1 MAKGGPFDVE
11 ERELNNTGEHRPPR
25 GAPVRDKNG
34 PDTKRYGA
42 EETIYRSEKDL
53 GDIIEA
59 IPAAAWTALSDGS
72 NVFSNRRWA
81 DYTGLSAKD
90 TAGSGWQV
98 AVHPEDVEQYLL
110 KWRSSVASGEP
121 FEAEARFRRASDGEY
136 RWFLVRA
143 APLRD
148 DQGSILRWYGI
159 LTDIEDRKR
168 AEALLAGEKRILE
181 MVAQGDSLPRIADS
195 LCRLV
200 EEHTRDALTS
210 ILLIEDGRLRHVG
223 KPNLPRAY
231 VEAVDGSAIGPTVG
245 SCGTA
250 AYFGKKVIVSDIASD
265 PWRADYCDLALQH
278 SIRAVWSTPIMCSEG
293 KVIGTFAMYYREPRS
308 PSPRDQAIVE
318 QITHLA
324 GVAIQ
329 RTRLHGD
336 LAEREAKIRRLVEA
350 NIIGILFWEGEGQIL
365 EANDAFLRL
374 VGYDHN
380 DLVAGR
386 LHRNNLTPPEWGDR
400 TAPAWAAV
408 KSGVIQQYEKEYFR
422 KDGSRVPV
430 LIAAATFEASG
441 NEGVAFVLDLTERR
455 RAEEALR
462 ESEER
467 FRTLVQFSFD
477 VYWESNAQH
486 RFTRQEFAESVVD
499 APAPGFEIG
508 KTRWEVP
515 YLEPDAE
522 AWRRH
527 RETLDAHM
535 PFRDFELARPMPNGG
550 KRYVSVSGLPVF
562 DRTGRFIGYRG
573 VGRHITRR
581 KLAEEERRYEIQL
594 LKTVTD
600 NASSMLYIVDAAGLG
615 TFVNPAFERI
625 TGYRAEEVIGQV
637 VHDKIHH
644 TKPDGTPYPVH
655 ECPLT
660 GAVHQRRVLHGEDL
674 FVRKD
679 GTFFPVGYT
688 ASPIFRDGVAVGA
701 LIEVQDLTETR
712 AAEAELR
719 SQAQLLSLAHDA
731 IIVRDPEGRI
741 TFWNEGAVKTYGW
754 TAEQAIGRV
763 GHELLQT
770 RFPVSRRAVEIA
782 LREHGEWEGELT
794 HITRQGSAIFV
805 TCRQSLQPDEHGAAR
820 AILEISRDIT
830 ERKQAEQ
837 ELRASEARF
846 RTFVDHA
853 TDAFMLHSEDGTIL
867 DVNRHA
873 CDSLGYSR
881 DELIGMTPIDF
892 DPDVRRRGGILALRD
907 GHPKAP
913 RLQNFYERLDAGEIM
928 TFESRHRRKDGT
940 VFPVEVRVREFRQGG
955 RRLRISLTRDIT
967 ERKRA
972 EEALRESEEQWRA
985 VFENN
990 PTMYLMADVAGTIVS
1005 VNPFGAEQL
1014 GYRADELIGR
1024 RVQDLFHEVD
1034 REAVRRNT
1042 AICLGQPGRAI
1053 SWELR
1058 KIRKDGE
1065 VLWVRETARAMLFN
1079 KRPVVLIACEDITDG
1094 RRAAETLREVQME
1107 LAHANRLATMGQL
1120 TASIAHEVKQP
1131 IGATVTNAQAALRF
1145 LGDPTVDLDEVR
1157 EILNDIVKDGNRASE
1172 VISRI
1177 RGLIKKEPPRRDL
1190 WEING
1195 AIREVIELTR
1205 GEAVK
1210 NGVSVRAELA
1220 NGLPLVQGDKV
1231 QLQQVILNLI
1241 VNAIEAISDVDE
1253 EAREL
1258 LISSGTI
1265 VSGGVLVTVRDSGP
1279 GLAPAALDRV
1289 FESFYTTKSS
1299 GLGMGLS
1306 ICRSIVEAHGG
1317 RLWASAND
1325 PRGAVFQFTV
1335 PAEGI

>member
-1 MAKGGPFDVE
+1 
-11 ERELNNTGEHRPPR
+11 
-25 GAPVRDKNG
+25 
-34 PDTKRYGA
+34 
-42 EETIYRSEKDL
+42 
-53 GDIIEA
+53 
-59 IPAAAWTALSDGS
+59 
-72 NVFSNRRWA
+72 
-81 DYTGLSAKD
+81 
-90 TAGSGWQV
+90 
-98 AVHPEDVEQYLL
+98 
-110 KWRSSVASGEP
+110 
-121 FEAEARFRRASDGEY
+121 
-136 RWFLVRA
+136 
-143 APLRD
+143 
-148 DQGSILRWYGI
+148 
-159 LTDIEDRKR
+159 
-168 AEALLAGEKRILE
+168 
-181 MVAQGDSLPRIADS
+181 
-195 LCRLV
+195 
-200 EEHTRDALTS
+200 
-210 ILLIEDGRLRHVG
+210 
-223 KPNLPRAY
+223 
-231 VEAVDGSAIGPTVG
+231 
-245 SCGTA
+245 
-250 AYFGKKVIVSDIASD
+250 
-265 PWRADYCDLALQH
+265 
-278 SIRAVWSTPIMCSEG
+278 
-293 KVIGTFAMYYREPRS
+293 
-308 PSPRDQAIVE
+308 
-318 QITHLA
+318 
-324 GVAIQ
+324 
-329 RTRLHGD
+329 
-336 LAEREAKIRRLVEA
+336 
-350 NIIGILFWEGEGQIL
+350 
-365 EANDAFLRL
+365 
-374 VGYDHN
+374 
-380 DLVAGR
+380 
-386 LHRNNLTPPEWGDR
+386 
-400 TAPAWAAV
+400 
-408 KSGVIQQYEKEYFR
+408 
-422 KDGSRVPV
+422 
-430 LIAAATFEASG
+430 
-441 NEGVAFVLDLTERR
+441 
-455 RAEEALR
+455 
-462 ESEER
+462 
-467 FRTLVQFSFD
+467 
-477 VYWESNAQH
+477 
-486 RFTRQEFAESVVD
+486 
-499 APAPGFEIG
+499 
-508 KTRWEVP
+508 
-515 YLEPDAE
+515 
-522 AWRRH
+522 
-527 RETLDAHM
+527 
-535 PFRDFELARPMPNGG
+535 
-550 KRYVSVSGLPVF
+550 
-562 DRTGRFIGYRG
+562 
-573 VGRHITRR
+573 
-581 KLAEEERRYEIQL
+581 
-594 LKTVTD
+594 
-600 NASSMLYIVDAAGLG
+600 
-615 TFVNPAFERI
+615 
-625 TGYRAEEVIGQV
+625 
-637 VHDKIHH
+637 
-644 TKPDGTPYPVH
+644 
-655 ECPLT
+655 
-660 GAVHQRRVLHGEDL
+660 
-674 FVRKD
+674 
-679 GTFFPVGYT
+679 
-688 ASPIFRDGVAVGA
+688 
-701 LIEVQDLTETR
+701 
-712 AAEAELR
+712 
-719 SQAQLLSLAHDA
+719 
-731 IIVRDPEGRI
+731 
-741 TFWNEGAVKTYGW
+741 W
-754 TAEQAIGRV
+754 TAEQAIGRL

-782 LREHGEWEGELT
+782 LREHGQWEGELT
-794 HITRQGSAIFV
+794 HITRQGLAIFV

-873 CDSLGYSR
+873 CDSLGFSR

-913 RLQNFYERLDAGEIM
+913 RLQSFYERLDAGEIM

-1024 RVQDLFHEVD
+1024 RVQDLFHEAD
-1034 REAVRRNT
+1034 REAVRRNM
-1042 AICLGQPGRAI
+1042 AICLEQPGRAI

-1079 KRPVVLIACEDITDG
+1079 KRPVVLMACEDITDG
-1094 RRAAETLREVQME
+1094 RRTAETLREVQME

-1145 LGDPTVDLDEVR
+1145 LGAPAVDLDEVR

-1210 NGVSVRAELA
+1210 NSVSVRAELA
-1220 NGLPLVQGDKV
+1220 DGLPLVQGDKV

-1258 LISSGTI
+1258 LVSSGTI

-1306 ICRSIVEAHGG
+1306 IGRSIVEAHGG

-1335 PAEGI
+1335 PAVEAI

>member
-1 MAKGGPFDVE
+1 MAKGGPLEVE
-11 ERELNNTGEHRPPR
+11 ERELNNTGEHRPPLAR
-25 GAPVRDKNG
+25 GAPFPDKNG
-34 PDTKRYGA
+34 PDAKRYEA
-42 EETIYRSEKDL
+42 EEAIYRSEKDL
-53 GDIIEA
+53 GDVIEA
-59 IPAAAWTALSDGS
+59 IPAATWTALSDGS

-110 KWRSSVASGEP
+110 KWRSSMASGEP
-121 FEAEARFRRASDGEY
+121 FEAEARFRCASDGEY

-143 APLRD
+143 AALRD

-200 EEHTRDALTS
+200 EEHTPDTLTS

-231 VEAVDGSAIGPTVG
+231 VEAVDGTAIGPSVG

-250 AYFGKKVIVSDIASD
+250 AYFGKQVIVSDIASD
-265 PWRADYCDLALQH
+265 PWWADYRDLALQH
-278 SIRAVWSTPIMCSEG
+278 SIRAVWSTPIICSEG

-350 NIIGILFWEGEGQIL
+350 NIIGILFWEGEGKIL

-374 VGYDHN
+374 VGYDRN

-400 TAPAWAAV
+400 TAPAWTAV
-408 KSGVIQQYEKEYFR
+408 KSGAIQQYEKEYFR

-430 LIAAATFEASG
+430 LIGAATFEASG
-441 NEGVAFVLDLTERR
+441 NEGVAFVLDLTERK

-477 VYWESNAQH
+477 VYWESDAQH

-535 PFRDFELARPMPNGG
+535 PFRDFELARPTPGGG

-660 GAVHQRRVLHGEDL
+660 GAVHQRRVLHDEDL

-688 ASPIFRDGVAVGA
+688 ASPIFRDGVAVGT

-770 RFPVSRRAVEIA
+770 RFPVSRRAVEVA
-782 LREHGEWEGELT
+782 LREHGQWEGELT
-794 HITRQGSAIFV
+794 HITRQGSAMFV

-873 CDSLGYSR
+873 CDSLGFSR

-940 VFPVEVRVREFRQGG
+940 VFPVEVRVREFRQGR

-990 PTMYLMADVAGTIVS
+990 PTMYLMADVAATIVS

-1024 RVQDLFHEVD
+1024 RVQDLFHEAD

-1065 VLWVRETARAMLFN
+1065 VL
-1079 KRPVVLIACEDITDG
+1079 
-1094 RRAAETLREVQME
+1094 
-1107 LAHANRLATMGQL
+1107 
-1120 TASIAHEVKQP
+1120 
-1131 IGATVTNAQAALRF
+1131 
-1145 LGDPTVDLDEVR
+1145 
-1157 EILNDIVKDGNRASE
+1157 
-1172 VISRI
+1172 
-1177 RGLIKKEPPRRDL
+1177 
-1190 WEING
+1190 
-1195 AIREVIELTR
+1195 
-1205 GEAVK
+1205 
-1210 NGVSVRAELA
+1210 
-1220 NGLPLVQGDKV
+1220 
-1231 QLQQVILNLI
+1231 
-1241 VNAIEAISDVDE
+1241 
-1253 EAREL
+1253 
-1258 LISSGTI
+1258 
-1265 VSGGVLVTVRDSGP
+1265 
-1279 GLAPAALDRV
+1279 
-1289 FESFYTTKSS
+1289 
-1299 GLGMGLS
+1299 
-1306 ICRSIVEAHGG
+1306 
-1317 RLWASAND
+1317 
-1325 PRGAVFQFTV
+1325 
-1335 PAEGI
+1335 